1 MSVES
6 LEDRCV
12 PAVFNVNSLAD
23 VLNPAPGVVTLR
35 SAIQAADNTADPNGN
50 VINLTVPGTYR
61 ITLAPNGNEVDNQAG
76 EFMIAGTN
84 NNNSNLTILN
94 TSGGKVA
101 IDGNNL
107 ARVFDI
113 EPAFNFAGAIP
124 AAKLFTVTLGGA
136 GQGFTIENGRAF
148 DATGNAPDGPD
159 FGQGGG
165 IRDVGPVSLTLNDLV
180 IANNSATADGGGV
193 GFEDRVSTPW
203 TLTVNNSIIRG
214 NKAGDAGGGIDVDGH
229 GKVFVNNS
237 TITGNATVNQGGGI
251 WLDAVE
257 SNGVFQTSNLTVTNS
272 VISNN
277 TSLTANAA
285 ANDGGGIGNAGD
297 GTVTITGSTIA
308 HNFTGGVGGG
318 FGDANGVGTLVVVNS
333 TFADN
338 VAVGKGGGIEA
349 SGPMTTITNATITGN
364 QSLDDGGGLAVSS
377 PAFTLNNSI
386 VAEDFAGPAN
396 FVGNGG
402 MVAAVTVTNGGAGYT
417 TAPTVT
423 FSAPPAGGTQA
434 TGTATIDAGVVTA
447 ITITNPGAGYVTP
460 PTITIGAP
468 PAGGTQATA
477 VADVPGLG
485 ADVFA
490 ALTAGSNDFI
500 GIGDANLTGITA
512 GTNGNHVG
520 TAAQPLSPDLGPLQD
535 NGGLTPTEAPLAGS
549 PVIDAV
555 IGGPLPAGTQADQRG
570 FLRVVGTAQ
579 DIGAVEFQ
587 PPATTLMLT
596 ASQPTVNIGQPVT
609 FTATVTAQT
618 ANSNP
623 PQGAVTF
630 FVDGVAQAPVA
641 LVNGVASLT
650 LAALP
655 FGPHSVAATYSGDVN
670 FSSSTAAVGETVLG
684 LQDVTHQVS
693 VTMVTPVQ
701 PKHGKKGKMK
711 QQHGKKNPLQQTLRV
726 LNISGSAI
734 TGPLYLVLDGLGNR
748 VKLTNTSGASQ
759 THVRPGDPFVVLT
772 QGTLGAGQSVTVTLN
787 FTPAMRKMMVKQ
799 VNFNTFVLAGPGT
812 V

>member
-1 MSVES
+1 MGVEAF
-6 LEDRCV
+6 EDRCV

-61 ITLAPNGNEVDNQAG
+61 ITLAPTGNEVDNQAG

-113 EPAFNFAGAIP
+113 EPAFNFAGPIP

-148 DATGNAPDGPD
+148 DATGATPDGPD

-165 IRDVGPVSLTLNDLV
+165 VRDVGAVSLTLNDLV

-237 TITGNATVNQGGGI
+237 TITGNSTVNQGGGI

-318 FGDANGVGTLVVVNS
+318 FGDANGVGTLIVLNS

-338 VAVGKGGGIEA
+338 VALGKGGGIEA
-349 SGPMTTITNATITGN
+349 SGPTTITNATITGN

-417 TAPTVT
+417 TAPTAT

-447 ITITNPGAGYVTP
+447 ITITNAGAGYVTP

-477 VADVPGLG
+477 VADVPGIG

-490 ALTAGSNDFI
+490 AVTAGSNDFI
-500 GIGDANLTGITA
+500 GIGDANLTGLTA
-512 GTNGNHVG
+512 GANGNHVG
-520 TAAQPLSPDLGPLQD
+520 TAALPLSPDLGPLQD

-549 PVIDAV
+549 PVIDA
-555 IGGPLPAGTQADQRG
+555 IPGGALPAGTPTDQRG
-570 FLRVVGTAQ
+570 FQRVVGTAQ

-587 PPATTLMLT
+587 PPATSLVLT
-596 ASQPTVNIGQPVT
+596 TSLPTAPIGQPVT
-609 FTATVTAQT
+609 CTATVTAQT
-618 ANSNP
+618 ANSNA

-630 FVDGVAQAPVA
+630 SIDGVPQAPVA

-650 LAALP
+650 LATLP
-655 FGPHSVAATYSGDVN
+655 FGPHSVTASYSGDVN
-670 FSSSTAAVGETVLG
+670 FSSSSSAVGETVTG
-684 LQDVTHQVS
+684 LQDVTRLVS
-693 VTMVTPVQ
+693 VTPVTPRQ
-701 PKHGKKGKMK
+701 AMHGKKGKMK
-711 QQHGKKNPLQQTLRV
+711 RAHGKMNPPQQTLRV
-726 LNISGSAI
+726 TNISGAAI
-734 TGPLYLVLDGLGNR
+734 GGPLYLVLDRLTGG
-748 VKLTNTSGASQ
+748 VKLANASGFSQ
-759 THVRPGDPFVVLT
+759 THITPGDPFVVLT
-772 QGTLGAGQSVTVTLN
+772 QGLLGAGQSVTVTLN
-787 FTPAMRKMMVKQ
+787 FTAAMKKMIVKQ